1 MSGPKAGQGGAISI
15 AGAADPGVLLA
26 SNIFDRNIAV
36 SIKDNGI
43 PAFGGAISVALESVV
58 DIIYCHFIKNIAYNG
73 IGNDFTVLPIV
84 GSSVGSN
91 ITVDS
96 VIFDVAN
103 ITYVESMQTDILS
116 IGSEVCAIVTHFDAL
131 DPSETT
137 GSRKLLNRD
146 HKFATDDNIRIQQIN
161 DELMRFDDKTLT
173 QSVWNKY
180 KQELMEELDYI
191 YIRKYEDTKS
201 ANTTFWDN
209 RRKLGLLSK
218 LDFLLQPSIVIGAG
232 EAKFLSPIFDESYN
246 IFIGNFL
253 ELLSIQSFYGYV
265 TPSCSVSISGNIE
278 QEGLTLVSYKAD
290 VYLKRFGSNSFYI
303 EGLHLINSTLYV
315 SNNVTVFGNSTISSS
330 AIKSISTD
338 APIVDYVNISN
349 PEINFLGNVYTGLG
363 FQDSIGI
370 FGFGDDDGIVSAC
383 FPPNILFD
391 ACTVTI
397 FKTFKISSPSF
408 DRKSFDIKST
418 ITLKNNALLNIS
430 STGELGITV
439 GTKIQAD
446 RSNLVA
452 LSNYGTVKLLGYA
465 VSISPFISDSPGS
478 IASLTDLES
487 VYSPL
492 TVDGI
497 FTQSADGKL
506 VLTIGNVSSNH
517 PCMNLYSNESFLG
530 TIYVNIN
537 ANSNVK
543 LYGTTTPTEWEFARY
558 EVTNTNPAG
567 SASIVGMDGLGY
579 KSGYEY
585 NDSDS
590 FKLSE
595 NLIIESISCAQLQYY
610 YNAQSLCGYCSLN
623 SSCSYCNNNQC
634 VDSGECSTVGS
645 TSKNSCCGDSC
656 TEEHGTCHMSNT
668 YDYSCECTFFYSGS
682 SCNNLSVGA
691 LSIIIASVFIF
702 TFTVITFY
710 YKMYYKGQKTAVL
723 EELRQGLLQ
732 SEDGIY
738 SSQDNT
744 YIQSLQQELILKDV
758 FVNYKDIKL
767 EYKIGEGSFGVVY
780 KAVFRGA
787 QVAVKKMRSPLF
799 MELTQNDI
807 EEFRKEAYMMSRLRH
822 PNIVLVMGISL
833 VDQDPVKQP
842 TTSFDG
848 LASPMMKNNKDVKM
862 KKTVCIITEYLE
874 KGSLADILYGP
885 SRLPP
890 DVLTYERILTCAHQ
904 AARGMLYLHS
914 LSPPIMHRDLKSS
927 NLVVDDHW
935 VVKVTDFG
943 MSRIVP
949 EKLQDLDK
957 GLAPSEHGEEDL
969 SKVEELSDYYFERES
984 LAKPPSEISIHNL
997 ENNSTFNLEMTS
1009 NLGTTAWCAPELLTV
1024 SNTTKYSLKVDV
1036 YSFGM
1041 VLWELWEKK
1050 RPFDDLN
1057 SRFDIMDAIRSGKR
1071 PPISS
1076 TCPPAYR
1083 SLMERCWDPQPAKRP
1098 IFKYIEKYLKDEL
1111 ARVKRTNASVAIP
1124 GSFISSSLT
1133 EWNLSMSS
1141 PSAAGSLS
1149 GGNVLTNFLQS
1160 WGTRSRSNTMQSD
1173 KGVETQNPI
1182 TLSGDKSPLRQNIIS
1197 ESHVTDQ
1204 DSLKRLSGAGNIQSN
1219 IKPNKWRDQYVMKFS
1234 GWNAS
1239 QPDVGLPPTLA
1250 STSGNGF
1257 GSAVVSIPPRAAS
1270 IGGAVNSNNDNAQNQ
1285 LMRSARERERNSNN
1299 IIIEDTGIFSLDS
1312 DEGDRSPL
1320 ENQRDFMMNNAVA
1333 VNNSDTVASNRS
1345 SKSATIG

>member
-1 MSGPKAGQGGAISI
+1 
-15 AGAADPGVLLA
+15 L
-26 SNIFDRNIAV
+26 
-36 SIKDNGI
+36 
-43 PAFGGAISVALESVV
+43 GGAISVALESFVAL
-58 DIIYCHFIKNIAYNG
+58 YSCHFIKNVAYNG

-84 GSSVGSN
+84 GSAVGSN
-91 ITVDS
+91 ITIDS
-96 VIFDVAN
+96 VIFDLAN
-103 ITYVESMQTDILS
+103 STYVESLDVDVLS
-116 IGSEVCAIVTHFDAL
+116 IDSEVCAIVTRFDKL
-131 DPSETT
+131 NPSGITR
-137 GSRKLLNRD
+137 SRKLLDNTRQ
-146 HKFATDDNIRIQQIN
+146 FVTDVDIREQQIK

-173 QSVWNKY
+173 QVVWSKY
-180 KQELMEELDYI
+180 KQELIAELEHISMLKYDDN
-191 YIRKYEDTKS
+191 IRDKS
-201 ANTTFWDN
+201 TSWSK

-218 LDFLLQPSIVIGAG
+218 LNFLLQPSIVIGAG
-232 EAKFLSPIFDESYN
+232 VAKFVSPIFNENYN

-265 TPSCSVSISGNIE
+265 TPSCSVSIGGNIE

-290 VYLKRFGSNSFYI
+290 VYLKRFGLASLNI
-303 EGLHLINSTLYV
+303 EALHLINSTLYA
-315 SNNVTVFGNSTISSS
+315 SNNITISGNSTISSS
-330 AIKSISTD
+330 AIKSITTD
-338 APIVDYVNISN
+338 LSLADYVNISN
-349 PEINFLGNVYTGLG
+349 PEVNFLGNVYTGLG

-370 FGFGDDDGIVSAC
+370 FGFGDDDSIDSTW

-397 FKTFKISSPSF
+397 YKKLQITSPSF
-408 DRKSFDIKST
+408 EKKSFDIKST

-446 RSNLVA
+446 RSDLIA

-465 VSISPFISDSPGS
+465 VSTSPFISDGS
-478 IASLTDLES
+478 KSIVSLTDLES

-497 FTQSADGKL
+497 FTQSSHGKL
-506 VLTIGNVSSNH
+506 IITIGNISSNH
-517 PCMNLYSNESFLG
+517 PSLNLYSNESLLG

-537 ANSNVK
+537 SNSDVK
-543 LYGTTTPTEWEFARY
+543 LYGTATPTEWQFAKY
-558 EVTNTNPAG
+558 EVTKVNPIG
-567 SASIVGMDGLGY
+567 SANIVGTNGLGY
-579 KSGYEY
+579 KIGYEY
-585 NDSDS
+585 NATNSY
-590 FKLSE
+590 KLTE
-595 NLIIESISCAQLQYY
+595 NLIIESISCDQLQYY
-610 YNAQSLCGYCSLN
+610 YNSQSLCGYCSLN
-623 SSCSYCNNNQC
+623 SSCSYCNNDKC
-634 VDSGECSTVGS
+634 VDNGQCSTVGS
-645 TSKNSCCGDSC
+645 TSKSSCCGDSC
-656 TEEHGTCHMSNT
+656 TDEHGTCHMSSSF
-668 YDYSCECTFFYSGS
+668 DYSCECTFFYSGNT
-682 SCNNLSVGA
+682 CNNLSVGA
-691 LSIIIASVFIF
+691 LGIIIASVFIF

-710 YKMYYKGQKTAVL
+710 YKMYYKGQKTLVL

-732 SEDGIY
+732 SEDGMY

-758 FVNYKDIKL
+758 FVNYKEIKL

-833 VDQDPVKQP
+833 VDQDPVKLP
-842 TTSFDG
+842 TTSVDG
-848 LASPMMKNNKDVKM
+848 LASPMNKNNKDVKM
-862 KKTVCIITEYLE
+862 KKIVCIITEYLE

-957 GLAPSEHGEEDL
+957 GLAPSEHGDDDL
-969 SKVEELSDYYFERES
+969 SKVEELSDYYFERDS
-984 LAKPPSEISIHNL
+984 LAKPPSETSFHNL
-997 ENNSTFNLEMTS
+997 ENSTFNLEMTS

-1050 RPFDDLN
+1050 RPFDDLH

-1124 GSFISSSLT
+1124 GNFISSSLT

-1141 PSAAGSLS
+1141 PSAAGSAT
-1149 GGNVLTNFLQS
+1149 GGNVITNFLQS
-1160 WGTRSRSNTMQSD
+1160 WGTRSRSNTMQSEQ
-1173 KGVETQNPI
+1173 GPETQNPI
-1182 TLSGDKSPLRQNIIS
+1182 TSSGDKSPLRQNIMS
-1197 ESHVTDQ
+1197 ESYTSDQ
-1204 DSLKRLSGAGNIQSN
+1204 APSPKMQSGGQPN

-1257 GSAVVSIPPRAAS
+1257 GSTVVSIPPRTTS
-1270 IGGAVNSNNDNAQNQ
+1270 IGSSVTNTGNDNVQNQ
-1285 LMRSARERERNSNN
+1285 VRRSVRERDGNSNN
-1299 IIIEDTGIFSLDS
+1299 IIIEDNGIFSLDS
-1312 DEGDRSPL
+1312 DEGDSSPL
-1320 ENQRDFMMNNAVA
+1320 ENQRDFMMHNAVS
-1333 VNNSDTVASNRS
+1333 VNNNNDNNNIGSNRS
-1345 SKSATIG
+1345 SKSTTIGKTE